1 MGQVN
6 GIELFVFASLIN
18 WLVTTIF
25 VESSLFAP
33 MRDKVLRMGVV
44 LKLKDGRLVSPTGQ
58 LNENLTREDI
68 EAGQIIRKWYAEK
81 AAMLVTCIMCL
92 GVWVGFAEALY
103 FGGPLG
109 GWAAIVANGLLYKA
123 GGHFIYE
130 LRSRIAKP

>member
-1 MGQVN
+1 MN

-18 WLVTTIF
+18 WLATTIF

-33 MRDKVLRMGVV
+33 LRDRVMRWGVV
-44 LKLKDGRLVSPTGQ
+44 LVLKDGRTVSPTGQ
-58 LNENLTREDI
+58 LNDSLTREDI

>member
-1 MGQVN
+1 MN

-33 MRDKVLRMGVV
+33 LRDRVMRWGVV
-44 LKLKDGRLVSPTGQ
+44 LVLKDGRTVSPTGQ
-58 LNENLTREDI
+58 LNDSLTREDI
-68 EAGQIIRKWYAEK
+68 ESGQIKRKWYAEK
-81 AAMLVTCIMCL
+81 SAMLVTCIMCL